1 MTKSRIAIV
10 CGTVLVVGL
19 LAGGGAVAWFYGQVL
34 LTQSLALSAAAG
46 VGNKVAIL
54 KSLRA
59 GDSQKVAALLEIELD
74 GDLVV
79 LGLVPESSIDDR
91 MSRAIA
97 RAADYRATS
106 PYKSGDPV
114 VATAVSDVLSRHRLA
129 KGPGK

>member
-19 LAGGGAVAWFYGQVL
+19 LAGGSAAAWFYGQVL

-59 GDSQKVAALLEIELD
+59 GDSQQVATLLEIELD

-79 LGLVPESSIDDR
+79 LGLVPESAIDDR

-97 RAADYRATS
+97 RAADY
-106 PYKSGDPV
+106 
-114 VATAVSDVLSRHRLA
+114 
-129 KGPGK
+129 